1 MTFGAPQYLWALAA
15 LPVLV
20 GFVWWMSAR
29 RRSSVLRIGDP
40 ALIERLS
47 ASVNRGA
54 RLRRAVL
61 WFIGA
66 GLVITAL
73 ARPQWGSDVEVV
85 EHRGVQV
92 MVALD
97 ISRSMLAQDVKPSR
111 LDRAKLEISDLMS
124 RLTGD
129 EIGIVLFSGASF
141 IQFPITF
148 DYATARTYLSH
159 AHPDAITRQGTVI
172 AEAIET
178 AMTGFS
184 DQRTGQKVIVVMTDG
199 ENHEGDPVARDP
211 VEEARWAASK
221 GAVVYT
227 IGFGSVQGEP
237 LPEYDESGALAGF
250 REDAQGDVVISRLDE
265 DTLVRVAQAGGGRY
279 FRAADPDAISDLAA
293 EIQSFEDETLE
304 SEFSRTKIE
313 RFQIFLLAGVLALAA
328 AEVMTDRFSIRV
340 GRRRAVPREVD
351 GNA

>member
-29 RRSSVLRIGDP
+29 RRTSVLRIGDP

-47 ASVNRGA
+47 ASINRGA

-61 WFIGA
+61 WFVGA
-66 GLVITAL
+66 GLVIAAL

-199 ENHEGDPVARDP
+199 ENHEGNP
-211 VEEARWAASK
+211 VEEARRAASE

-237 LPEYDESGALAGF
+237 LPEYDESGALVGF
-250 REDAQGDVVISRLDE
+250 REDAQGDVIISQLDE
-265 DTLVRVAQAGGGRY
+265 ETIVRVAEAGGGRY
-279 FRAADPDAISDLAA
+279 FRAADPDAISDLAS

-340 GRRRAVPREVD
+340 GRRRSVSEEGA

>member
-29 RRSSVLRIGDP
+29 RRASVLRIGDL

-61 WFIGA
+61 WFVGA
-66 GLVITAL
+66 GLVIAAL

-199 ENHEGDPVARDP
+199 ENHEGDPVA
-211 VEEARWAASK
+211 EARRAASE

-265 DTLVRVAQAGGGRY
+265 ETLVRVAEAGGGRY

-293 EIQSFEDETLE
+293 EIQTFEDETLE

-328 AEVMTDRFSIRV
+328 AEVMTDRFSIRI

-351 GNA
+351 GNV

>member
-29 RRSSVLRIGDP
+29 RQASVLRIGDP

-61 WFIGA
+61 WFVGA
-66 GLVITAL
+66 GLVIAAL

-199 ENHEGDPVARDP
+199 ENHEGDPV
-211 VEEARWAASK
+211 EEARRAASE

-265 DTLVRVAQAGGGRY
+265 ETLVRVAEAGGGRY

-328 AEVMTDRFSIRV
+328 AEVMTDRFSIRI
-340 GRRRAVPREVD
+340 GRRRAAPGEVD

>member
-29 RRSSVLRIGDP
+29 RQASVLRIGDP
-40 ALIERLS
+40 SLIERLS

-61 WFIGA
+61 WFVGA
-66 GLVITAL
+66 GLVIAAL

-199 ENHEGDPVARDP
+199 ENHEGDPV
-211 VEEARWAASK
+211 EEARRAASE
-221 GAVVYT
+221 GAAVYT

-265 DTLVRVAQAGGGRY
+265 ETLVRVAEAGGGRY

-313 RFQIFLLAGVLALAA
+313 RFQIFLLTGVLALAA

>member
-29 RRSSVLRIGDP
+29 RRASVLRIGDP

-61 WFIGA
+61 LFVGA
-66 GLVITAL
+66 GLVIAAL

-199 ENHEGDPVARDP
+199 ENHEGDPVA
-211 VEEARWAASK
+211 EARRAASK

-237 LPEYDESGALAGF
+237 LPEYDESGALVGF

-340 GRRRAVPREVD
+340 GRRRAVLREVD